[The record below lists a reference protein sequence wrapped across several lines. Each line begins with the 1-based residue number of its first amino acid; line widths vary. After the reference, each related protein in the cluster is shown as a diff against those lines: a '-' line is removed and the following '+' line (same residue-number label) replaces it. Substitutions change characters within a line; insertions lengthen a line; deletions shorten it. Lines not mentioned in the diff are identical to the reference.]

1 MSRRSWA
8 VEVTARRQAIT
19 VNNDDGGTS
28 RLRGLI
34 EVDADIIPGDS
45 GGALLDASGDVI
57 GMNVA
62 ASSGGPDITGYVI
75 PIRRVMRIADAVLA
89 EDHRGN
95 VDLGYD
101 AFLGVQLASDT
112 GEPLLAGTVPGGPA
126 ATTGLSA
133 GEVIT
138 ALDGRAVTSTAQLR
152 RFIASYDPGQTVNLT
167 WADAAGY
174 THTAEVTLA
183 RAPVA

>member
-1 MSRRSWA
+1 
-8 VEVTARRQAIT
+8 TARHQSIT
-19 VNNDDGGTS
+19 VNDDSGGTS

-75 PIRRVMRIADAVLA
+75 PIRRVLRIAGAVLDG
-89 EDHRGN
+89 ETGGD

-112 GEPLLAGTVPGGPA
+112 GEPLLAGTVPDSPA
-126 ATTGLSA
+126 AA
-133 GEVIT
+133 
-138 ALDGRAVTSTAQLR
+138 
-152 RFIASYDPGQTVNLT
+152 
-167 WADAAGY
+167 
-174 THTAEVTLA
+174 
-183 RAPVA
+183 